1 MAEGDRGASERL
13 RPAFLLIVAALA
25 VTVYLN
31 TIGHPFVYDD
41 VTEIQANPRA
51 HRLSAIPS
59 LLTTEFW
66 HGERGR
72 GILYRPVTA
81 ATLPPLFLLGDGSP
95 LGFHAASILLHALA
109 ASLLAAILAR
119 LSGRAIPG
127 LVTGILFA
135 LLPIHTE
142 AVAWISGRSEVLYV
156 ATGAAAW
163 WFHLRARGGGRPW
176 SATAALAL
184 LAASLGSKESAVA
197 WPFIFAAADRLF
209 PTEGSGG
216 ATEGRAGGG
225 GEARGRGRRTLR
237 WLYGAY
243 AALVLLWIAAR
254 YAVLGQL
261 GRRPG
266 EGAHLLNPL
275 ESEPWWPAYP
285 FTALRTLALGLWKAA
300 TAARPCIDYGTDQI
314 PLARGPLHADVVAG
328 FALLAGI
335 VYLAWRDLRR
345 GGSPRP
351 GRALIAL
358 AAALFL
364 LSWFPVSSLLLA
376 SVSIFAERNLYLPS
390 LALCVAAGVLGDA
403 LWSARRIPR
412 RALLAA
418 GILGALFLGALTLTR
433 NTLYADSVT
442 LFGATARNCARSA
455 RAHFLHGTALE
466 EIGRLEE
473 AVAAH
478 ARALEVV
485 PGYVDAR
492 AELSRTLALQGR
504 LDAAAR
510 EARAALAANP
520 SSFETR
526 LALVAALAGAGLE
539 GEADRLLS
547 EIGEENADDPRFIFI
562 RAQHLR
568 GSGRLEEAL
577 ALFTSMR
584 DRFPGNPAGWNGIGA
599 IEMQR
604 GRAREAREAF
614 RRALDIDPYDMSGLY
629 NLGLLA
635 LRSRPETH
643 VLSSEA
649 ARLFRRYLRV
659 APGDPLGWIRLGEAL
674 ERLGEMEEAGLAFDR
689 AVALA
694 PDHPRSRKAL
704 EEFNR
709 RRRGG

>member
-1 MAEGDRGASERL
+1 MERGPHGAAGRL
-13 RPAFLLIVAALA
+13 HPALLLIIAALA

-31 TIGHPFVYDD
+31 TFVNPFVYDD

-95 LGFHAASILLHALA
+95 WTFHAASILLHALT

-119 LSGRAIPG
+119 LSGRVVPG

-135 LLPIHTE
+135 VLPIHTE

-163 WFHLRARGGGRPW
+163 WFHLRAREGGRPW
-176 SATAALAL
+176 SATAALVL

-209 PTEGSGG
+209 PPPGSSS
-216 ATEGRAGGG
+216 ATEGRVG
-225 GEARGRGRRTLR
+225 GRGAAHGRGGRTLR
-237 WLYGAY
+237 WLYPAY
-243 AALVLLWIAAR
+243 ATLMLLWIAAR
-254 YAVLGQL
+254 YTVLGQL
-261 GRRPG
+261 GRQPG

-275 ESEPWWPAYP
+275 ESETWWPAYP
-285 FTALRTLALGLWKAA
+285 FTALRALALGLWKTA
-300 TAARPCIDYGTDQI
+300 TAAKPCIDYGQDQI
-314 PLARGPLHADVVAG
+314 PLAKGPLHADVLAG

-335 VYLAWRDLRR
+335 VYLAWRGLRR
-345 GGSPRP
+345 GGSRHP
-351 GRALIAL
+351 GHGLIAL

-376 SVSIFAERNLYLPS
+376 SVSVFAERNFYLPS
-390 LALCVAAGVLGDA
+390 LALCMAAGVLAGT
-403 LWSARRIPR
+403 LWSGRRIPR

-418 GILGALFLGALTLTR
+418 GILGTLSLSTLTLAR
-433 NTLYADSVT
+433 NTLYADGVT
-442 LFGATARNCARSA
+442 LFGTTAMNCARSA

-466 EIGRLEE
+466 EIGRYAE
-473 AVAAH
+473 AAAAH

-510 EARAALAANP
+510 EARTALAANP
-520 SSFETR
+520 PSFETR
-526 LALVAALAGAGLE
+526 LAVIAALAGAGLE
-539 GEADRLLS
+539 GEAERLLS
-547 EIGEENADDPRFIFI
+547 EIGKQSADDPRFIFI

-568 GSGRLEEAL
+568 GSGRLDEAL
-577 ALFTSMR
+577 ALYTLMR

-599 IEMQR
+599 THMQR

-614 RRALDIDPYDMSGLY
+614 KRALDIDPYDMSGLY

-643 VLSSEA
+643 TLSSEA
-649 ARLFRRYLRV
+649 AGLFRRYLRIV
-659 APGDPLGWIRLGEAL
+659 PRDPLGWIRLGEAL

-689 AVALA
+689 AVTLA
-694 PDHPRSRKAL
+694 PDHPRPRKAL

-709 RRRGG
+709 RRRGE